1 MGGAPVLATFLPPS
15 VIQKHPSYIDPPN
28 AQHFL
33 AWKDHGEA
41 VGNEAGRGFLE
52 TVKDF
57 DKIEEKKTY

>member
-1 MGGAPVLATFLPPS
+1 MLAAFLPPS

-28 AQHFL
+28 AQRSL
-33 AWKDHGEA
+33 DWKDHGEA
-41 VGNEAGRGFLE
+41 IENEAGRGFLE